1 MNLRREMRTR
11 AITAMM
17 ALVTLVAVGACN
29 KSDNAAMDSTGLA
42 PATTT
47 TTSPGVADSSMG
59 GMSTTPMTHADSMR
73 ADSLRAD
80 SLRRADSTA
89 KKP

>member
-1 MNLRREMRTR
+1 M
-11 AITAMM
+11 
-17 ALVTLVAVGACN
+17 
-29 KSDNAAMDSTGLA
+29 A

-47 TTSPGVADSSMG
+47 TTSPGVADSSMV
-59 GMSTTPMTHADSMR
+59 GMPMTHADSLR

-80 SLRRADSTA
+80 SLRADSLKRADSTK

>member
-1 MNLRREMRTR
+1 MRTR
-11 AITAMM
+11 AITAMT
-17 ALVTLVAVGACN
+17 ALVTLVAVGACS
-29 KSDNAAMDSTGLA
+29 KSDDNAAMDSTSMA

-47 TTSPGVADSSMG
+47 TTSPGVADSSMA
-59 GMSTTPMTHADSMR
+59 GMGTTTPMTHADSMR

-80 SLRRADSTA
+80 SLKRADSTA

>member
-1 MNLRREMRTR
+1 MRTR
-11 AITAMM
+11 AITAMT
-17 ALVTLVAVGACN
+17 ALATLVAVGACS
-29 KSDNAAMDSTGLA
+29 KSDNGTAMDTTSTMA

-47 TTSPGVADSSMG
+47 TTSPGVADSSMAG
-59 GMSTTPMTHADSMR
+59 TTTTTPMTHADSLR

-80 SLRRADSTA
+80 SLKKADSTK

>member
-1 MNLRREMRTR
+1 MT
-11 AITAMM
+11 
-17 ALVTLVAVGACN
+17 ALVTIAALGACS
-29 KSDNAAMDSTGLA
+29 KSDNGAATDSTNMA

-47 TTSPGVADSSMG
+47 TTSGGTADSSMA
-59 GMSTTPMTHADSMR
+59 GMGSSATPMTHADSLR

-80 SLRRADSTA
+80 SLKRADSTN

>member
-1 MNLRREMRTR
+1 
-11 AITAMM
+11 
-17 ALVTLVAVGACN
+17 
-29 KSDNAAMDSTGLA
+29 
-42 PATTT
+42 
-47 TTSPGVADSSMG
+47 MG

>member
-1 MNLRREMRTR
+1 MRTR
-11 AITAMM
+11 AITGMT
-17 ALVTLVAVGACN
+17 ALVALVAVGACS
-29 KSDNAAMDSTGLA
+29 KSDNGTAMDSTAMA

-47 TTSPGVADSSMG
+47 TTSPGVADSSMA
-59 GMSTTPMTHADSMR
+59 GMSSTTPMTHADSMR

-80 SLRRADSTA
+80 SLKRADSTSK

>member
-1 MNLRREMRTR
+1 MRTR
-11 AITAMM
+11 AITAMT
-17 ALVTLVAVGACN
+17 ALVTLVAVGACS
-29 KSDNAAMDSTGLA
+29 KSDDNAAMDSTSMA

-47 TTSPGVADSSMG
+47 TTSPGVADSSMA
-59 GMSTTPMTHADSMR
+59 GMGTTPMTHADSMR

-80 SLRRADSTA
+80 SLKRADSTA

>member
-1 MNLRREMRTR
+1 
-11 AITAMM
+11 
-17 ALVTLVAVGACN
+17 
-29 KSDNAAMDSTGLA
+29 MDSTSMA

-47 TTSPGVADSSMG
+47 TTSPGVADSSMAG
-59 GMSTTPMTHADSMR
+59 ISTTPMTHADSLR

-80 SLRRADSTA
+80 SLRRADSTK

>member
-1 MNLRREMRTR
+1 MT
-11 AITAMM
+11 
-17 ALVTLVAVGACN
+17 ALVTLVAVGACS
-29 KSDNAAMDSTGLA
+29 KSDDSAAMDSTNMA

-47 TTSPGVADSSMG
+47 TTSPGVADSSMV
-59 GMSTTPMTHADSMR
+59 GMPMTHADSLR

-80 SLRRADSTA
+80 SLKRADSTA